1 MNDKTK
7 SIVNF
12 SAIFSAGVASAIC
25 VSSAIKKKNL
35 LAVLSGLVAVQ
46 SLGALYLANSGRDK
60 LNGYVSNFF
69 EPETVNG
76 RKKRFKLKKN
86 VLYKY
91 AGTVDG
97 KPVVEPCDILLDEE
111 ASEED
116 FETDNENS

>member
-12 SAIFSAGVASAIC
+12 SAIFSAGVASAVC
-25 VSSAIKKKNL
+25 VSSALKKKNL

-46 SLGALYLANSGRDK
+46 SLGVLYLANSGRDR

-69 EPETVNG
+69 EPESVNG
-76 RKKRFKLKKN
+76 NKRSKIQKN

-91 AGTVDG
+91 AGTVNG
-97 KPVVEPCDILLDEE
+97 KPVVKPYTILLDED
-111 ASEED
+111 ATEED
-116 FETDNENS
+116 FELDNENS

>member
-12 SAIFSAGVASAIC
+12 SAIFSAGVASAVC
-25 VSSAIKKKNL
+25 VSSALKRKNL

-46 SLGALYLANSGRDK
+46 SLGVLYLANSGRDR

-69 EPETVNG
+69 EPESVNG
-76 RKKRFKLKKN
+76 NKRSKIQKN

-91 AGTVDG
+91 AGTVNG
-97 KPVVEPCDILLDEE
+97 KPVVKPYTILLDED
-111 ASEED
+111 ATEED
-116 FETDNENS
+116 FELDNENS